1 MMMAMTVTLSPEKD
15 NKLSVPGQPSAS
27 EVNNFQLSQVL
38 TDKDGVICSSTE
50 EMETS
55 IEAVNLSL
63 FSKNVSAW
71 HQSHGR
77 VTSR

>member
-1 MMMAMTVTLSPEKD
+1 MVAQTVTVTISLGKD
-15 NKLSVPGQPSAS
+15 NKLRVHGNPSVS
-27 EVNNFQLSQVL
+27 ESKSSPKF
-38 TDKDGVICSSTE
+38 TDKGGVLCSSTE